1 MATSWQLLNAVST
14 TTSTPTVYH
23 EADGRC
29 YSGSGTSGSQID
41 LILVTVPDSGTT
53 SASISFAPRTG
64 GINAL
69 DESDT
74 RVTQVPSGHAGT
86 ATWSASGTTTTIT
99 FSVPTSGNEWGWN
112 FENPNLPEPLHVKVK
127 LGRP

>member
-14 TTSTPTVYH
+14 TNSTPTVYH

-29 YSGSGTSGSQID
+29 YSGSGSSGSQID

-53 SASISFAPRTG
+53 SAAISFAPRAS

-69 DESDT
+69 DENDT
-74 RVTQVPSGHAGT
+74 RVTQEPSGHAGT
-86 ATWSASGTTTTIT
+86 ATWSASGSTTTIT
-99 FSVPTSGNEWGWN
+99 FSVPSSGSEWGWN
-112 FENPNLPEPLHVKVK
+112 FENPNLPEPLHIKVK
-127 LGRP
+127 IKR